1 MPRLLSSQVETEEV
15 VMKYDSPSRTW
26 VVAISLLLITS
37 SVCRA
42 QNPKRLKSGQQE
54 TKNTV
59 PVLSSAQQH
68 GLENLDRIALEARQI
83 DNPAIRT
90 ELQTLIADALWDFD
104 KSNARA
110 IFIDALRTPGPTETN
125 DKLRTVK

>member
-1 MPRLLSSQVETEEV
+1 
-15 VMKYDSPSRTW
+15 MKYDSPSRTW

-68 GLENLDRIALEARQI
+68 GLENLDRIAQRPCPCGRTDERTFQRQ
-83 DNPAIRT
+83 
-90 ELQTLIADALWDFD
+90 
-104 KSNARA
+104 
-110 IFIDALRTPGPTETN
+110 GPK
-125 DKLRTVK
+125 DW